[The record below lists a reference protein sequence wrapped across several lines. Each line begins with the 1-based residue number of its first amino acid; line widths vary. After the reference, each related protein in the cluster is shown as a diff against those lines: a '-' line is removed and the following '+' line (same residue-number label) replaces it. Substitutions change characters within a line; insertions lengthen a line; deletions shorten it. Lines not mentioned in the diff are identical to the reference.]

1 MAIDAKPRLID
12 ASDTLREQRRHPC
25 CPDVAF
31 AARLPN
37 FWSHPHPPCTAL
49 VPRIATFW
57 SHPHPPCIGFVARLA
72 TFWSHPHSPFIG
84 LVARLA
90 AIWRQLG
97 APGVPSIA
105 RLSPTCSLAHLVAL
119 AQLVALVGDARIR
132 QCRDGCAMAA

>member
-1 MAIDAKPRLID
+1 MAIDAKPRLLD
-12 ASDTLREQRRHPC
+12 ASDTLSEQRRIPC
-25 CPDVAF
+25 CPDVA
-31 AARLPN
+31 
-37 FWSHPHPPCTAL
+37 
-49 VPRIATFW
+49 
-57 SHPHPPCIGFVARLA
+57 FVARLA